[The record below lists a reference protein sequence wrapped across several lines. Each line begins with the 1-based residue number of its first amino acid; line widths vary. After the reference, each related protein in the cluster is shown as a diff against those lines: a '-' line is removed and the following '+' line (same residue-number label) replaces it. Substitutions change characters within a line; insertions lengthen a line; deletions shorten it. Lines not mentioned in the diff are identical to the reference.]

1 MSHNY
6 DPDFSRV
13 AFKINV
19 SGSWVSLVTCDT
31 DRIDEVKAACETI
44 AKAGKGAK
52 FKILDAAGGEIES
65 YGWDKRNGCYGW
77 YAPKVRVTP

>member
-1 MSHNY
+1 MSFDF

-19 SGSWVSLVTCDT
+19 SGSWATLVTCGTERVD
-31 DRIDEVKAACETI
+31 DVKAACEVI
-44 AKAGKGAK
+44 ANAGNGAK

-65 YGWDKRNGCYGW
+65 YGYNKRTGLVCWRATRRG
-77 YAPKVRVTP
+77 APA